1 MILFNF
7 AHPITTAQTQALE
20 QLTNETVERVISSQV
35 QFDNNSEFAQQTHEL
50 MQSLK
55 ETTKEWLTTEVWQN
69 ASIVVNLPSFNT
81 IAALILAEFHGRMG
95 YFPRVVRMRPLPNS
109 TPPQFEV
116 AEVLSLQAVRD
127 EARKERR

>member
-7 AHPITTAQTQALE
+7 AHPLTERQKKAVE
-20 QLTNETVERVISSQV
+20 QITNETVERIVSIQV
-35 QFDNNSEFAQQTHEL
+35 QFDNNTEFTLQAYEL
-50 MQSLK
+50 MQSLQ
-55 ETTKEWLTTEVWQN
+55 ESTKEWLTTEIWQS

-95 YFPRVVRMRPLPNS
+95 YFPRVVRMRPVPNS
-109 TPPQFEV
+109 TPPEFEV

-127 EARKERR
+127 EARKERK